1 MKIRHICTAFTLI
14 EMLVV
19 LVIIAVLAQYLV
31 SLTASARERAWRTR
45 CISNI
50 RQLVEASKMYE
61 SDYGQLPV
69 HCPGGDPRRN
79 FGHMLWR
86 PSIDVYV
93 RDNNIYL
100 CPLDPLKGL
109 IGGGGGPP
117 VSYIYTLTCPWL
129 GKNGE
134 YRPPTVTSPL
144 VLDSDH
150 FESAKVTLVARY
162 DGSVEVVPWNAISEE
177 GIHYEPADGLGLIE

>member
-1 MKIRHICTAFTLI
+1 MKIRHIYTAFTLI

-31 SLTASARERAWRTR
+31 SLTASVRERAWRTR

-50 RQLVEASKMYE
+50 RQLAEASKMYE

-93 RDNNIYL
+93 RDSNIYL
-100 CPLDPLKGL
+100 CPLDPQPQKGL

-117 VSYIYTLTCPWL
+117 VSYDYTLTCPWL
-129 GKNGE
+129 GRNGE

-144 VLDSDH
+144 VVDGNH
-150 FESAKVTLVARY
+150 ESAKVLLVARY
-162 DGSVEVVPWNAISEE
+162 DGSVEVIPWTAVTED
-177 GIHYEPADGLGLIE
+177 GIHYEPEDGLGLI